1 MMNRTIIQFGV
12 FIVWARSMQC
22 VSHQIN
28 SLDDLS
34 HGPYLALAYSLSYL
48 LLFLNHKI

>member
-1 MMNRTIIQFGV
+1 
-12 FIVWARSMQC
+12 MQR
-22 VSHQIN
+22 VSHEIN

-48 LLFLNHKI
+48 LFFLNYKI